1 MQRKT
6 WNFELITIIMSIHV
20 ACSLYKLAHAFKYL
34 HFFELFAIKKLI
46 VHLVLHGLMCA
57 MNSVLK
63 NQMKWQEGNDSIEV
77 MDGFKDF
84 CGMLLVHGTID
95 AM

>member
-1 MQRKT
+1 M
-6 WNFELITIIMSIHV
+6 NIHV
-20 ACSLYKLAHAFKYL
+20 TCSLYKLAHASKYL
-34 HFFELFAIKKLI
+34 HSFELLVIRKLI

-57 MNSVLK
+57 MSSVLK
-63 NQMKWQEGNDSIEV
+63 NHMKWQKGNDLIEI

-84 CGMLLVHGTID
+84 CGVLLVHGTID

>member
-1 MQRKT
+1 VC
-6 WNFELITIIMSIHV
+6 NEFGFE
-20 ACSLYKLAHAFKYL
+20 
-34 HFFELFAIKKLI
+34 EP
-46 VHLVLHGLMCA
+46 
-57 MNSVLK
+57 
-63 NQMKWQEGNDSIEV
+63 MKWQEGNDSIEV

>member
-1 MQRKT
+1 MEKKT
-6 WNFELITIIMSIHV
+6 RNSELNTIMMSIHI
-20 ACSLYKLAHAFKYL
+20 ACGLYKLLHVSKYL
-34 HFFELFAIKKLI
+34 HCFELFTIHKLI

-63 NQMKWQEGNDSIEV
+63 NHMKWQVGNVLIEI

-84 CGMLLVHGTID
+84 CGMLLVHGTMD